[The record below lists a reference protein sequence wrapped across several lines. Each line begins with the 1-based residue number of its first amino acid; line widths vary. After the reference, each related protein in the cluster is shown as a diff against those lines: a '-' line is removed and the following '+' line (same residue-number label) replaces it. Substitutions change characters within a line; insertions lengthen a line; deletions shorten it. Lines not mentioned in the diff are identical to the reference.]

1 MEEFKMSEFV
11 PDPGSLMVSK
21 EVHDFMF
28 SLCYNR
34 KEPSVGN
41 VLKLFPSKSNV
52 EIFKLG
58 FAIGYVLNL
67 EPVEVPRKQDISIR
81 GFPLDAYR
89 TFLEDEAISTTST
102 IGSLLST
109 YADAGLRFLKSHIE
123 SGKDISQVFEIIN
136 K

>member
-1 MEEFKMSEFV
+1 MSKFV
-11 PDPGSLMVSK
+11 SEPGSLMVSE
-21 EVHDFMF
+21 EVHDFM
-28 SLCYNR
+28 STLSYKS
-34 KEPSVGN
+34 KEPFVGD

-67 EPVEVPRKQDISIR
+67 DPVDVPRKQDISIR

-89 TFLEDEAISTTST
+89 TFVEEEAISTRST

-123 SGKDISQVFEIIN
+123 SGKDISQLFEIIN
-136 K
+136 S